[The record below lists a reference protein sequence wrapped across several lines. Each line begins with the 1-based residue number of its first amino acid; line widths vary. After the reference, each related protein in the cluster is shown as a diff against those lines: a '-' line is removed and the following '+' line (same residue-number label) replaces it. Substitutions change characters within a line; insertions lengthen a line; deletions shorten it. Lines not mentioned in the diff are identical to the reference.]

1 MNKEKFKNCVVIYN
15 PASSRFNEK
24 TLDKVA
30 EEIIKQNINPTF
42 LKSAYKGN
50 IAEIIKEVDN
60 LGTLIVTLGGDGT
73 VKEAYTAL
81 NQIEQQGVYAH
92 VPCGTTNDMSKN
104 YDVKSKEPD
113 KVMKDILNGE
123 IKMFDTYSING
134 QIAAYTSVFGYL
146 AHVPFITPSYLKK
159 YFGYVGYLISATKE
173 IIKRPVKYD
182 ITYETE
188 SESKRGEF
196 ILGAVSNSK
205 GFAGINLYN
214 DASLNDGKIELL
226 LIKNMSSK
234 LIVSIA
240 RDFLKNSVDLAKYS
254 EYITLIKASEIKL
267 TFNDNFPKYAV
278 DVDGE
283 NSKIIPN
290 YVDRDLFFK
299 TERSVKILKT
309 KE

>member
-1 MNKEKFKNCVVIYN
+1 MIKKQFDSCVIIYN
-15 PASSRFNEK
+15 PVSTSFNEND
-24 TLDKVA
+24 LDKIALV
-30 EEIIKQNINPTF
+30 
-42 LKSAYKGN
+42 LKSNGITPIFEESKYKGN
-50 IAEIIKEVDN
+50 VIDLVKKANQEN
-60 LGTLIVTLGGDGT
+60 TLTLTLGGDGT
-73 VKEAYTAL
+73 VKEAYTGL
-81 NQIEQQGVYAH
+81 NMIDQKGIYAH
-92 VPCGTTNDMSKN
+92 VPTGTANDMAKN

-113 KVMKDILNGE
+113 KVMEDILNGE

-188 SESKRGEF
+188 SKSKRDEF

-234 LIVSIA
+234 LIVNIA

-267 TFNDNFPKYAV
+267 TFNNNFPKYAV

-299 TERSVKILKT
+299 TERPVKILKT